1 MKSIAISFQRSC
13 GIGRGWFVIFMNGW
27 CSTWWFRSWFRWTS
41 IRGLRET
48 ISESFGTLFSGRTA
62 RHGEVCFERG
72 PNGWRCSAVEEGRR
86 IGWCLIFNKEDE
98 VCLLV
103 GLVDPLANNE
113 GPLSLN
119 LSIGLILEQST
130 KVLYRDP
137 RNRVN
142 FAYLMSG
149 K

>member
-1 MKSIAISFQRSC
+1 M
-13 GIGRGWFVIFMNGW
+13 
-27 CSTWWFRSWFRWTS
+27 
-41 IRGLRET
+41 
-48 ISESFGTLFSGRTA
+48 
-62 RHGEVCFERG
+62 
-72 PNGWRCSAVEEGRR
+72 
-86 IGWCLIFNKEDE
+86 
-98 VCLLV
+98 LV